1 MPPATQLPLPLPA
14 PQPGAE
20 RGDSLP
26 DRLCAL
32 LARRGRPLEVGHVA
46 SQLLRLRGCPER
58 LQRRLVAEIVEGD
71 ARLAWLGRD
80 LVGLAPSAW
89 SRAELATTTFC
100 VVNLETTGGSPG
112 YSKVTEIGAVR
123 VEGGRVGE
131 RYATLVDPGRPIP
144 AIVTELTGIDDEMVE
159 GSPDIE
165 TALAGFVAFAGHDV
179 LVAHNAPFDLR
190 FLNYERRRLAGRYF
204 TQPWLD
210 TLTLARRLLNGR
222 VPRHDLGTLAV
233 WADTTVRPMHR
244 ALPDAEATAEV
255 LLALLEL
262 LDERGIDSLERAVAF
277 AGAGGARHAHKLALA
292 DDLPAQPGVYL
303 MRDHGGGVLYVGK
316 ATNLR
321 RRVRSYFGPGG
332 RHGRLIGRAL
342 EELESL
348 DHETCGSEFAALLR
362 EDRLI
367 KELRPPCNRRGA
379 GGGGAYLKLTLAED
393 SPRLYAVR
401 AQLPDGAAYFGP
413 VRSQRLARGA
423 VTALRL
429 LYGVEGPDTGRA
441 ADAVRRLLSGEP
453 ASLADLGRRLAAA
466 VHEGRLAVERRR
478 SPLPGRGPPGHPRR
492 PRPGAPRAGQ
502 PRGPARARGG
512 GGLRRGVLRRRRG
525 GLPSGSADGRVV
537 AGAGPA
543 RAGDR
548 PAGVAAAA
556 AAAGRGRARRAR
568 DRGGPPARAG
578 RRGGDARAH
587 GRLDHRIGA
596 RRHRSRGGRAGR
608 DAGLAVRAAAALAL
622 SGRYAPFGRQAAA
635 GLRAWAVGCGARL
648 RIEDDRSDPAES
660 ARLLPGLA
668 RAADLAFGPYGSGP
682 ARRAAEAMAG
692 RPEVVWNHGG
702 AAVPRTG
709 ARMVDVLGPA
719 GRYWRGLA
727 DVLRAGR
734 RRPGRRRGRARAR
747 RLRPG
752 GGRRGGAVAGGG
764 GRPAARL
771 AGPRHPGSGRGR
783 RRGTGRRGALG
794 GGRRAGR
801 GRPGA
806 GAGARRH
813 GDRGAASWCAA
824 WPSPARSWATP

>member
-1 MPPATQLPLPLPA
+1 VPPATQLPLPLPA

-100 VVNLETTGGSPG
+100 VVDLETTGGSPG

-131 RYATLVDPGRPIP
+131 RFATLVDPGRPIP

-165 TALAGFVAFAGHDV
+165 TALTGFVAFAGHDV

-210 TLTLARRLLNGR
+210 TLTLARRLLNGQ
-222 VPRHDLGTLAV
+222 VPRHDLGTLAL

-303 MRDHGGGVLYVGK
+303 MRDREGGVLYVGK

-429 LYGVEGPDTGRA
+429 LYGVEGPDTTRA

-453 ASLADLGRRLAAA
+453 ASLADLGRRLAVA
-466 VHEGRLAVERRR
+466 VHEGRLAVEAG
-478 SPLPGRGPPGHPRR
+478 SPHC
-492 PRPGAPRAGQ
+492 
-502 PRGPARARGG
+502 PAAALLGTL
-512 GGLRRGVLRRRRG
+512 GGL
-525 GLPSGSADGRVV
+525 A
-537 AGAGPA
+537 
-543 RAGDR
+543 
-548 PAGVAAAA
+548 
-556 AAAGRGRARRAR
+556 RARRAQ
-568 DRGGPPARAG
+568 G
-578 RRGGDARAH
+578 
-587 GRLDHRIGA
+587 
-596 RRHRSRGGRAGR
+596 S
-608 DAGLAVRAAAALAL
+608 LAVLLEPGEEEGCVEA
-622 SGRYAPFGRQAAA
+622 FFVAA
-635 GLRAWAVGCGARL
+635 GVVCHQAPLT
-648 RIEDDRSDPAES
+648 AEWW
-660 ARLLPGLA
+660 RE
-668 RAADLAFGPYGSGP
+668 P
-682 ARRAAEAMAG
+682 ARR
-692 RPEVVWNHGG
+692 
-702 AAVPRTG
+702 
-709 ARMVDVLGPA
+709 
-719 GRYWRGLA
+719 GLA
-727 DVLRAGR
+727 IVRR
-734 RRPGRRRGRARAR
+734 ESRRPPRPPAVAVLDELGIVEG
-747 RLRPG
+747 RLRE
-752 GGRRGGAVAGGG
+752 RD
-764 GRPAARL
+764 
-771 AGPRHPGSGRGR
+771 
-783 RRGTGRRGALG
+783 
-794 GGRRAGR
+794 
-801 GRPGA
+801 GA
-806 GAGARRH
+806 GATLELAAGWTTESALAAIGRAVGALA
-813 GDRGAASWCAA
+813 GMLGSPCEPPP
-824 WPSPARSWATP
+824 PSP